1 MRWSLVRTRR
11 RLARFP
17 RAAEGATAVEFA
29 LIAFPFFLLLFAII
43 EVALVF
49 MVSTSLENS
58 LARSART
65 IRTGELQTGNAA
77 RATPRTPAE
86 LANEFRT
93 EICANLGWLQGQC
106 ASNLSVDVRTFAQF
120 NTVNGPD
127 PVRTNGGNTTFDET
141 ALAFQPGGPSTIVLV
156 RAFYRWRVVTPLLSP
171 GLIDLSDGSHLVL
184 ATAIFRSEPYPT

>member
-1 MRWSLVRTRR
+1 MRWSLVATRR

-17 RAAEGATAVEFA
+17 RAADGATAVEFA

-65 IRTGELQTGNAA
+65 IRTGELQNANAA
-77 RATPRTPAE
+77 RAVPKTPAE
-86 LANEFRT
+86 LSADFRT
-93 EICANLGWLQGQC
+93 EVCANLGWLQGQC
-106 ASNLSVDVRTFAQF
+106 ASNLSIDVRTFAQF

-127 PVRTNGGNTTFDET
+127 PVRTTGGNTTFDET
-141 ALAFQPGGPSTIVLV
+141 ALTFQPGGATTIVLV
-156 RAFYRWRVVTPLLSP
+156 RAFYRWRVITPLLSP

-184 ATAIFRSEPYPT
+184 ATAIFRSEPYT